1 MNIKI
6 SIVALLLI
14 SFFNLG
20 AVSNSKSVENSFG
33 MIETLVM
40 NQTIFKENGVKLQ
53 YRTNEKIIEE
63 SLRIKERLTDN
74 VQGNYSEISKN
85 QFQLLNDEFSINI
98 KLWNEKNYTYV
109 EIILINKNYKY
120 DLEKLKS
127 ILNMVIDDNSKFV
140 QYFFYYEGKIEKNQ
154 KSGLLKELKNNIEKL
169 NILDISNGCTGNGF
183 LSNGE
188 KVNFALTSYNTGS
201 YIIIGTPIIFAT
213 Y

>member
-6 SIVALLLI
+6 SMVALLLI

-20 AVSNSKSVENSFG
+20 AVSNSKSIENSFG

-40 NQTIFKENGVKLQ
+40 NQSVFEENGVKLQ
-53 YRTNEKIIEE
+53 YRTNEKIIKE
-63 SLRIKERLTDN
+63 SLRIKECLTDN
-74 VQGNYSEISKN
+74 IQGNYSEISKN
-85 QFQLLNDEFSINI
+85 QFQLLNNEFSINI

-109 EIILINKNYKY
+109 EIILTNKNYKY

-127 ILNMVIDDNSKFV
+127 ILDMAIDDNSKFV
-140 QYFFYYEGKIEKNQ
+140 QYFFYYEGKIEKNH

-169 NILDISNGCTGNGF
+169 DILDISNGCTGSGF